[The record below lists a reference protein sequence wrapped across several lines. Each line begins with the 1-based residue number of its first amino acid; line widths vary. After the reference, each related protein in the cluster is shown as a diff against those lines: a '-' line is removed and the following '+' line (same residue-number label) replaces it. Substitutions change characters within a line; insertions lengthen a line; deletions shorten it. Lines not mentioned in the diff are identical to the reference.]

1 MCSFI
6 VLKNGSGKTGAGKKS
21 FRLYGKCAFK
31 GFIVMPEQTLRNIVW
46 NSLTD
51 AHAQYAVGTERA
63 KRYARGFSP
72 LFGFADPQ
80 RGDLFALEPYC
91 EPGEH
96 LYCGG
101 WHGPVPSGWQLDMET
116 IAHQMVW
123 AGTPPESDPAL
134 QAVRLGPEHLAEM
147 LALVS
152 LTQPGPFGERTVEM
166 GEYYGVFEGRQLAAM
181 AGERFQAGALREISA
196 VCTHPDFQ
204 GRGLA
209 RRLMQKLIRIQHA
222 RGQTPFLHVMQ
233 ENDTARRLY
242 ERIGFRHA
250 QDSVVRVVTRL

>member
-1 MCSFI
+1 
-6 VLKNGSGKTGAGKKS
+6 
-21 FRLYGKCAFK
+21 
-31 GFIVMPEQTLRNIVW
+31 MPHQALSNIVW
-46 NSLTD
+46 NSLAG
-51 AHAQYAVGTERA
+51 AHAAHAVGTEHA

-80 RGDLFALEPYC
+80 RGELRALEAFC
-91 EPGEH
+91 KPGEH

-101 WHGPVPSGWQLDMET
+101 WRGPVPQGWQLDMET

-123 AGTPPESDPAL
+123 SGTPPDPDPVL
-134 QAVRLGPEHLAEM
+134 PAVRLGPEHFADM
-147 LALVS
+147 LALVT

-181 AGERFQAGALREISA
+181 AGERFQAGALREIST

-209 RRLMQKLIRIQHA
+209 RRLMQKLIGIQHA

-242 ERIGFRHA
+242 ERTGFRIV